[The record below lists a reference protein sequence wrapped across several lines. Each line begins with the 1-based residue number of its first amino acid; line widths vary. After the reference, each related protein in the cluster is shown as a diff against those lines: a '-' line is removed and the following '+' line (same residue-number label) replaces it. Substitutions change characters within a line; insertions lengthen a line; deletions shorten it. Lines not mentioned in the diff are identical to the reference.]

1 MTECDVLVGIHDA
14 LAVLCELCSSVIGMP
29 AQIAE
34 ENSAH
39 FVALASFHLF

>member
-1 MTECDVLVGIHDA
+1 MTECGVLVGIHDA
-14 LAVLCELCSSVIGMP
+14 LGVLCELCSSVMGMP
-29 AQIAE
+29 AQIAK